1 MFTHVYYL
9 NPLYDFSCKQLLAAI
24 ILSIGYSM
32 TAMATDFLCF
42 SAIFLTANI
51 MSTSIF
57 PFAIQ
62 KTQGSLLQ
70 NERFGDYLLARSIYE
85 FILAV
90 RAHYF
95 LNVNFAKIHGH
106 LFSFRNIHIVTGNGP
121 FKFLLGITFPFFT

>member
-1 MFTHVYYL
+1 MSIHVHYL
-9 NPLYDFSCKQLLAAI
+9 NPLHDFSCKQLLVAI

-42 SAIFLTANI
+42 PTIFLTANI

-70 NERFGDYLLARSIYE
+70 DKRFGDY
-85 FILAV
+85 
-90 RAHYF
+90 
-95 LNVNFAKIHGH
+95 
-106 LFSFRNIHIVTGNGP
+106 
-121 FKFLLGITFPFFT
+121 